1 MLPTLPPIALAA
13 VLGSAVLH
21 AGWNVA
27 VRAQRDRRREMAL
40 MVVGAAVICA
50 VALPFLTPPARAS
63 WPYLG
68 VSGVLHIVY
77 FILIGEAYSR
87 GGVSLAY
94 PLMRGTAPVLTAVF
108 AVTVLGEPL
117 SAWSWVGV
125 LGISLGVVLM
135 ARRSGDP
142 GENAA
147 IPYALANS
155 LVIAAYTLN
164 DGLGARA
171 SGSPVAY
178 TLWVEPLSLVPTLL
192 WLLRGQRIRLPNGP
206 EILRGLGGG
215 FCSMAAYAIA
225 LWAMTIAPIAPVA
238 AVRETAMLFGVA
250 FARIFLGE
258 RPGRRGWAAAC
269 TIAAGA
275 AVLRLG

>member
-1 MLPTLPPIALAA
+1 MMTLSPIALAA

-27 VRAQRDRRREMAL
+27 IRAQRDRRREMAL
-40 MVVGAAVICA
+40 VVVGAAIICA
-50 VALPFLTPPARAS
+50 CILPFLTPPSRES
-63 WPYLG
+63 WPYLAG
-68 VSGVLHIVY
+68 SGVLHVLY

-94 PLMRGTAPVLTAVF
+94 PLMRGTAPVLTAIF
-108 AVTVLGEPL
+108 AVTLLGEPL
-117 SAWSWVGV
+117 SSWGWVGI
-125 LGISLGVVLM
+125 LAISAGVILM
-135 ARRSGDP
+135 AKRSGQP
-142 GENAA
+142 GETAA
-147 IPYALANS
+147 IPFALANS

-164 DGLGARA
+164 DALGARA

-192 WLLRGQRIRLPNGP
+192 WLLRGQGIVLPSTQ
-206 EILRGLGGG
+206 ELARGLAGG

-238 AVRETAMLFGVA
+238 AVRETAMLFGVG

-258 RPGRRGWAAAC
+258 RPGGRGWLAVLV
-269 TIAAGA
+269 IAFGA
-275 AVLRLG
+275 AILRLG

>member
-1 MLPTLPPIALAA
+1 MLTLPPIAIAA

-40 MVVGAAVICA
+40 MVVGAAVLCG
-50 VALPFLTPPARAS
+50 VLLPFLDAPARAS

-68 VSGVLHIVY
+68 ISAILHVLY

-87 GGVSLAY
+87 GSVSLAY

-108 AVTVLGEPL
+108 AVAVLGEAL
-117 SAWSWVGV
+117 TSWGWAGIFAISTGV
-125 LGISLGVVLM
+125 ILM

-142 GENAA
+142 GETAA
-147 IPYALANS
+147 IPFALANS

-164 DGLGARA
+164 DAIGARA
-171 SGSPVAY
+171 SLSPVAY
-178 TLWVEPLSLVPTLL
+178 TLWVEPLSLVPALL
-192 WLLRGQRIRLPNGP
+192 WLLRGQRLKLPDRA
-206 EILRGLGGG
+206 EMLRGLGGG
-215 FCSMAAYAIA
+215 GCSMAAYAIA

-238 AVRETAMLFGVA
+238 ALRETAMLFGVA

-258 RPGRRGWAAAC
+258 RPGRRGWAGIL

-275 AVLRLG
+275 AMLRLG

>member
-1 MLPTLPPIALAA
+1 MTLSPIALAA

-27 VRAQRDRRREMAL
+27 IRAQRDRRREMAL
-40 MVVGAAVICA
+40 VVVGAAVICA
-50 VALPFLTPPARAS
+50 LVLPFLTPPARES

-68 VSGVLHIVY
+68 ASGVLHVLY

-94 PLMRGTAPVLTAVF
+94 PLMRGTAPVLTACF
-108 AVTVLGEPL
+108 TVTLLGETL
-117 SAWSWVGV
+117 SPWGWAGIF
-125 LGISLGVVLM
+125 GISTGVVLM
-135 ARRSGDP
+135 ARRSGEP
-142 GENAA
+142 GETAA
-147 IPYALANS
+147 IPFALANS

-164 DGLGARA
+164 DALGARA

-178 TLWVEPLSLVPTLL
+178 TLWVEPLSLVPSLL
-192 WLLRGQRIRLPNGP
+192 WLLRGRRIVLPSGR
-206 EILRGLGGG
+206 EVLRGLGGG
-215 FCSMAAYAIA
+215 GCSMAAYAIA

-250 FARIFLGE
+250 FAWLFLGE
-258 RPGRRGWAAAC
+258 RPGRRGWAAVAV
-269 TIAAGA
+269 IALGA
-275 AVLRLG
+275 AALRFG

>member
-1 MLPTLPPIALAA
+1 MMTLSPVVLAA
-13 VLGSAVLH
+13 VLSSAVLH

-40 MVVGAAVICA
+40 MVMGAAAICFA
-50 VALPFLTPPARAS
+50 VLPFLTPPDRAS

-68 VSGVLHIVY
+68 VSGVLHVLY

-94 PLMRGTAPVLTAVF
+94 PLMRGTAPLMTACF
-108 AVTVLGEPL
+108 A
-117 SAWSWVGV
+117 VGV
-125 LGISLGVVLM
+125 LGEALSPWAWAGIVGISVGVVLM

-142 GENAA
+142 GETAA
-147 IPYALANS
+147 IPFALANS
-155 LVIAAYTLN
+155 VVIALYSIN

-171 SGSPVAY
+171 SLSPVAY

-192 WLLRGQRIRLPNGP
+192 WLLRGQRVRLPSP
-206 EILRGLGGG
+206 AECVRGLCGGG
-215 FCSMAAYAIA
+215 CSMGAYAVA
-225 LWAMTIAPIAPVA
+225 LWAMTVAPIAPVA

-258 RPGRRGWAAAC
+258 RPGRRGWAAVVIIAC
-269 TIAAGA
+269 GTAL
-275 AVLRLG
+275 LRFG

>member
-1 MLPTLPPIALAA
+1 MTLPPIVLAA

-27 VRAQRDRRREMAL
+27 VRRQRDRRREMAL
-40 MVVGAAVICA
+40 MVVGAAAICA
-50 VALPFLTPPARAS
+50 TVLPFLTPPARES

-68 VSGVLHIVY
+68 VSAVLHVVY

-108 AVTVLGEPL
+108 AMVMLGEPL
-117 SAWSWVGV
+117 SPWGWAGV
-125 LGISLGVVLM
+125 LGISAGVVLM
-135 ARRSGDP
+135 ARRSGAP
-142 GENAA
+142 GETAA
-147 IPYALANS
+147 IPFALANS
-155 LVIAAYTLN
+155 LVIACYTLN
-164 DGLGARA
+164 DALGARA
-171 SGSPVAY
+171 SLSPVAY

-192 WLLRGQRIRLPNGP
+192 WLLRGQRVRLPDRA
-206 EILRGLGGG
+206 EWLRGLAGGG
-215 FCSMAAYAIA
+215 CSMAAYAVA
-225 LWAMTIAPIAPVA
+225 LWAMTIAPVAPVA

-250 FARIFLGE
+250 FARLFLGE
-258 RPGRRGWAAAC
+258 RPGIRGWFAAG

>member
-1 MLPTLPPIALAA
+1 MTLPPLVLAA

-40 MVVGAAVICA
+40 MVVGAAVLCVVI
-50 VALPFLTPPARAS
+50 LPFLAAPAPAS

-68 VSGVLHIVY
+68 VSAGLHVLY

-94 PLMRGTAPVLTAVF
+94 PLMRGTAPVLTACF
-108 AVTVLGEPL
+108 A
-117 SAWSWVGV
+117 VGV
-125 LGISLGVVLM
+125 LGEALSVWAWAGILAISGGVVLM
-135 ARRSGDP
+135 AKRSGDAS
-142 GENAA
+142 ETAA

-171 SGSPVAY
+171 SLSPVAY
-178 TLWVEPLSLVPTLL
+178 TLWVEPLSLIPALL
-192 WLLRGQRIRLPNGP
+192 WLLRGQRLKLPTGA
-206 EILRGLGGG
+206 EMLRGLGGG
-215 FCSMAAYAIA
+215 GCSMAAYAIA
-225 LWAMTIAPIAPVA
+225 LWAMTIAPIATVA
-238 AVRETAMLFGVA
+238 AIRETAMLFGVG
-250 FARIFLGE
+250 FAWLFLGE
-258 RPGRRGWAAAC
+258 RPGRRGWGALL

-275 AVLRLG
+275 ALLRVG

>member
-1 MLPTLPPIALAA
+1 MMTLPPIALAA

-40 MVVGAAVICA
+40 MVVGAAVVCIT
-50 VALPFLTPPARAS
+50 VLPFLTPPARES

-68 VSGVLHIVY
+68 VSGVLHVLY

-94 PLMRGTAPVLTAVF
+94 PLMRGTAPVITAIF
-108 AVTVLGEPL
+108 AQLVLGEPL
-117 SAWSWVGV
+117 SPFGWAGV
-125 LGISLGVVLM
+125 LGISAGVVLM
-135 ARRSGDP
+135 ARRSGAP
-142 GENAA
+142 GETAA
-147 IPYALANS
+147 IPFALANS

-164 DGLGARA
+164 DAVGARA

-178 TLWVEPLSLVPTLL
+178 TLWVEPLSLVPTLF
-192 WLLRGQRIRLPNGP
+192 WLLRGQRLKLPDLA
-206 EILRGLGGG
+206 ESARGLIGGG
-215 FCSMAAYAIA
+215 CSMAAYAVA
-225 LWAMTIAPIAPVA
+225 LWAMTIAPVAPVA

-250 FARIFLGE
+250 FARLFLGE
-258 RPGRRGWAAAC
+258 RPGARGWLAAG